1 MGGQKQSNAGRPKL
15 PLPTLLFCYGALT
28 SLVASKKS
36 PFGGV
41 FLKDSAYQ
49 LKIFLPQCVIMQEM

>member
-15 PLPTLLFCYGALT
+15 PLPTLLLCYGALT
-28 SLVASKKS
+28 SLVASKKA

-41 FLKDSAYQ
+41 FLKDGAY
-49 LKIFLPQCVIMQEM
+49 